1 MFLRVLKITATGV
14 NKFYR
19 AYPDLVYGDAFAP
32 HIDMFNHGVMD
43 GVWHGEGLCILQSA
57 IARSAAMY
65 GYKPNLE
72 IDHHLSDGTV
82 FKGNFD
88 QYLARPKSGHRDNSD
103 TDHQPRLPNGR
114 SFGQR

>member
-43 GVWHGEGLCILQSA
+43 GVWHGEDYDSAEA

-65 GYKPNLE
+65 GASQTLRLTIIYPMAQYLE
-72 IDHHLSDGTV
+72 ILISTCTAKIG
-82 FKGNFD
+82 
-88 QYLARPKSGHRDNSD
+88 AS
-103 TDHQPRLPNGR
+103 
-114 SFGQR
+114 